1 MNYLHLLPLQLQ
13 RRAMLKNHF
22 PTSSFSA
29 FLLALSILVLKPLS
43 AALKAAPQG
52 VSKFRVHLQMVF
64 ENILVHLKS
73 VQKLGKKAFPSLPAN
88 RLFKEPCEPLGGKM
102 QQFKSDW

>member
-1 MNYLHLLPLQLQ
+1 MNYLHLLPCSCK
-13 RRAMLKNHF
+13 RAMLKKHF

-52 VSKFRVHLQMVF
+52 VSKFRVHLQ
-64 ENILVHLKS
+64 LVLKTLWS
-73 VQKLGKKAFPSLPAN
+73 TSNQCKKKN
-88 RLFKEPCEPLGGKM
+88 
-102 QQFKSDW
+102 W